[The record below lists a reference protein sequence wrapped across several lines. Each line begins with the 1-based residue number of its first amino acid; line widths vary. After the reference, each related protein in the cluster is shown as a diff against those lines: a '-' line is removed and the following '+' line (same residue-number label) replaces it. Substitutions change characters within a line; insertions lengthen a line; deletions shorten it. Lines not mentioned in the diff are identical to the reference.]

1 MPYSSDIPT
10 FAPAGSRRDLLRA
23 GAAMGAFGAS
33 ALWGMP
39 AFAQRA
45 KPLQG
50 TTLNVALSAP
60 PTPSCCGPGS
70 PNSRKARARA

>member
-23 GAAMGAFGAS
+23 GAGAAVG